1 MTTILNKLRSLFLS
15 PDSPFELTLR
25 TFYHKFLST
34 RIFFLWQDF
43 TAKRS
48 YRKYRAF
55 QRSVPHPDIDP
66 ESNQPKITFLLSCLN
81 ATSAEVHTTLCSILA
96 LYGDLWEVVLVSQ
109 ENMSDTMFAELSDPR
124 IKHRQSD
131 QSHLSDLITGE
142 YVIYCQAGDI
152 FADSLLIYFYHSL
165 STETHADLT
174 YYDCE
179 YFDGKPARLQPFF
192 KPTAFSPALLL
203 SVNYLSRAFIH
214 RQTLEKMWLK
224 TDHNTELINQ
234 EYDLMLRLCESNMV
248 FRHIPDVLLT
258 QKCLV
263 KPDTP
268 DLQKVLA
275 AHLNRQGL
283 KDVSTSQVA
292 TGCRFGWKTGTP
304 SLAIIILSRN
314 NYRFLKSLIP
324 ELLAQPFNGQ
334 YSFHIVDNDSDDPST
349 LTYYQKIQQEAN
361 ISIIPYPQPFNYSE
375 AINLGVA
382 NSNSDLVLLMNDDMD
397 VMDELWLSELTQWAI
412 RPEVGVVGAKLLRKN
427 RTIQHV
433 GIILGLTGFMG
444 HIYLN
449 APEHYNGLFG
459 SVDWY
464 RNYLAITGACQMI
477 RRDVFEEVGGYDLA
491 YELAFGDI
499 DFCIKVH
506 EKGYQNVY
514 TPFAKV
520 FHYEGSSRG
529 YQTPVDDI
537 LRGYEQL
544 ETYLVEGDPFYSPN
558 LTYTRIP
565 KCVVEKHSDDERLR
579 QTRARKSFYLKN
591 R

>member
-1 MTTILNKLRSLFLS
+1 
-15 PDSPFELTLR
+15 
-25 TFYHKFLST
+25 
-34 RIFFLWQDF
+34 
-43 TAKRS
+43 
-48 YRKYRAF
+48 
-55 QRSVPHPDIDP
+55 
-66 ESNQPKITFLLSCLN
+66 
-81 ATSAEVHTTLCSILA
+81 
-96 LYGDLWEVVLVSQ
+96 
-109 ENMSDTMFAELSDPR
+109 
-124 IKHRQSD
+124 
-131 QSHLSDLITGE
+131 
-142 YVIYCQAGDI
+142 
-152 FADSLLIYFYHSL
+152 
-165 STETHADLT
+165 
-174 YYDCE
+174 
-179 YFDGKPARLQPFF
+179 
-192 KPTAFSPALLL
+192 
-203 SVNYLSRAFIH
+203 
-214 RQTLEKMWLK
+214 
-224 TDHNTELINQ
+224 
-234 EYDLMLRLCESNMV
+234 
-248 FRHIPDVLLT
+248 
-258 QKCLV
+258 
-263 KPDTP
+263 
-268 DLQKVLA
+268 
-275 AHLNRQGL
+275 
-283 KDVSTSQVA
+283 
-292 TGCRFGWKTGTP
+292 
-304 SLAIIILSRN
+304 
-314 NYRFLKSLIP
+314 
-324 ELLAQPFNGQ
+324 
-334 YSFHIVDNDSDDPST
+334 
-349 LTYYQKIQQEAN
+349 
-361 ISIIPYPQPFNYSE
+361 
-375 AINLGVA
+375 
-382 NSNSDLVLLMNDDMD
+382 
-397 VMDELWLSELTQWAI
+397 MDELWLSELTQWAI